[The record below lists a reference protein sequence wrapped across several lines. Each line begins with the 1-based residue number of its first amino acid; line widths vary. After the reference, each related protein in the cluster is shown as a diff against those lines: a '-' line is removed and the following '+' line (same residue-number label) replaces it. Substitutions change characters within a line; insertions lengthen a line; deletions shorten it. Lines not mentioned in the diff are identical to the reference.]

1 MVVSLTGP
9 VSSSFGQDC
18 VDGAQAAFNQ
28 VNAAGGVNGRK
39 IKLVTADDASSPA
52 QDLTAVQNLTG
63 RGVFAIIQCTPFFFG
78 GYRYTVSQ
86 GIPVVGSG
94 IDGPEWAD
102 PKNANL
108 FGAWGSFADNYPTYT
123 SYGKY
128 FKQYGVTK
136 LGVVGASNSPS
147 AQGTANAAAASAK
160 LAGIPTVVKDFSQ
173 PVGSTNYTATALAM
187 KNAGVNGII
196 TEQTTSANVALIT
209 ALKQQGVKLKAE
221 FISGGYQQSLLED
234 PATVAAVQGISFQSQ
249 WAPAQLNTAA
259 TKAFAAALATVGYHK
274 PNPTEGQALA
284 YFPALA
290 FIKGLQVAGANPTWG
305 SFISGLRGVKDFTAD
320 GLIAPVDFGQRGT
333 VDANSAG
340 DCWYVSVVKG
350 NAFMPLAAHPF
361 CGTEVAGTSNGS

>member
-39 IKLVTADDASSPA
+39 IKLVTADDASSPSG
-52 QDLTAVQNLTG
+52 DLTAVQNLVS
-63 RGVFAIIQCTPFFFG
+63 RGVFAIVECTPDFFA
-78 GYRYTVSQ
+78 GYRYTVTQ
-86 GIPVVGSG
+86 GIPVLGTG
-94 IDGPEWAD
+94 TDGPEWAD
-102 PKNANL
+102 PKNTNL
-108 FGAWGSFADNYPTYT
+108 FGAWGSFADKYPTYT
-123 SYGKY
+123 TYGQY

-136 LGVVGASNSPS
+136 LGVVAASNLP
-147 AQGTANAAAASAK
+147 AGQGAANAAIASAK

-173 PVGSTNYTATALAM
+173 PAGSTNYTATALAM
-187 KNAGVNGII
+187 ENAGVNGLV
-196 TEQTTSANVALIT
+196 TEQVTASNVALIT

-249 WAPAQLNTAA
+249 WAPSGLNTAG
-259 TKAFAAALATVGYHK
+259 TKAFAAALATVGYHQS
-274 PNPTEGQALA
+274 NPTSGQAFA

-290 FIKGLQVAGANPTWG
+290 FIKGLQIAGANPTWG